1 MQDLKTIKGISQLY
15 NIMSNTKNKS
25 DADKHK
31 ILDQRLRFYLVS
43 NMGIIKPD
51 EWDELSVKEK
61 QRRLD
66 KMESVI

>member
-1 MQDLKTIKGISQLY
+1 MQNLKTIKSISQLY
-15 NIMSNTKNKS
+15 NIMSDTKNKS

-31 ILDQRLRFYLVS
+31 VLDQRLRFYLVS
-43 NMGIIKPD
+43 NIGIIKPD
-51 EWDELSVKEK
+51 NWDELSATEK

>member
-15 NIMSNTKNKS
+15 DIMSNTKNKS

>member
-1 MQDLKTIKGISQLY
+1 MQNLKTIKGISQLY
-15 NIMSNTKNKS
+15 DIMSNTKNKS